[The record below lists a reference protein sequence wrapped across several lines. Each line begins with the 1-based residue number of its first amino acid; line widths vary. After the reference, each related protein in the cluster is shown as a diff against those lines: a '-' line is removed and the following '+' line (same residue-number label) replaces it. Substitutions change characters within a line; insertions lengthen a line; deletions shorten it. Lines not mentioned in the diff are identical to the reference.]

1 MQCLGVG
8 LVLLVVLLRRGQLS
22 QLRAV
27 LDNQPAFAGAIA
39 AGATALGFQ
48 MSAFVMSPVSTVE
61 TVKRAIGMTAAQ
73 VVGRIAFGEPLTVRK
88 WVAVGLMSLGCL
100 LILGNF

>member
-1 MQCLGVG
+1 
-8 LVLLVVLLRRGQLS
+8 
-22 QLRAV
+22 
-27 LDNQPAFAGAIA
+27 
-39 AGATALGFQ
+39 

-73 VVGRIAFGEPLTVRK
+73 VVGRIAFGEPLTARK
-88 WVAVGLMSLGCL
+88 WVAVGLMSIGCL